1 MLALNKVM
9 LVGRLTADP
18 ELKTTPNGISVTNF
32 TLAVDRGYAKQGE
45 EKQTDFIY
53 IVCWRTQAEFAT
65 KYFRKG
71 TGVYVGG
78 SLQIRTWKDKDGN
91 NRTTAEVVADE
102 VKFAESKKD
111 SNSGGG
117 GSFTK
122 TENEASFS
130 NNPNGD
136 FQEITDDDELPF

>member
-1 MLALNKVM
+1 MLTLNKIM

-18 ELKTTPNGISVTNF
+18 ELKTTPSGISVTNF

-53 IVCWRTQAEFAT
+53 IVCWRNQAEFVS

-71 TGVYVGG
+71 SGIYVCG
-78 SLQIRTWKDKDGN
+78 SLQIRNWKDKDGN

-102 VKFAESKKD
+102 VKFAESKK
-111 SNSGGG
+111 NSGGDG
-117 GSFTK
+117 NYTR
-122 TENEASFS
+122 TENEPSFS
-130 NNPNGD
+130 NNPSGD